1 MPLSIP
7 LNMYLAQKEAWE
19 QQAEKMHREQ
29 PSTVV
34 TQMGKPKYT
43 PCTTSLEHGR
53 VQFWKTYQDI
63 NILVNLVQV
72 QFYAMMPVLLHIC
85 PGINCKPPFWPE

>member
-1 MPLSIP
+1 
-7 LNMYLAQKEAWE
+7 MYLAQKEAWE

-43 PCTTSLEHGR
+43 PCPANLERGQI
-53 VQFWKTYQDI
+53 QF
-63 NILVNLVQV
+63 
-72 QFYAMMPVLLHIC
+72 
-85 PGINCKPPFWPE
+85 